1 MNEEESGSGTG
12 RCSSEDDISVM
23 TPLLPPPPP
32 LKNGYV
38 SHYYTSS
45 GNKKGGASQ
54 EDSDVKSLGN
64 STISSTAEH
73 LSRRSLSSSRRG
85 GVLDMDQNSVATGMV
100 MDHVSSESSKANPL
114 KRMNRALANDDYS
127 ALNQEVEEISTSVGG
142 EPAKGATAG
151 DNGSLAS
158 GGIYAKGTDVGE
170 DEDKISNEEIGRL
183 VYSTGPSD
191 VEVASVDLEEQD
203 VEVISAEPEEPG
215 VEQSVSVVS
224 VDGETVTGTRMY
236 QGERLMVSDVD
247 LSDYVSDA
255 VQSILRLSSS
265 DEDSMSDSNASSV
278 VTGVNDSGSN
288 ASPPQRLNQKVS
300 HSMEKLDVEL
310 EMLRKSYKAAP
321 RRSGRSAYSRHMA
334 SDDEIDQIFDSI
346 KKSFKKEARKVRSP
360 SASKSQSAGQDSGEE
375 VKLRRR
381 ISEKEIKTVTRWRS
395 NENTRLSSVDI

>member
-1 MNEEESGSGTG
+1 MNDDEEEESRSG

-38 SHYYTSS
+38 SQYHMS
-45 GNKKGGASQ
+45 GSKKGGQ
-54 EDSDVKSLGN
+54 EDGSDVKSLGN

-85 GVLDMDQNSVATGMV
+85 VLDMDQNSVASGMV
-100 MDHVSSESSKANPL
+100 MDHVSSASSKVNPL

-127 ALNQEVEEISTSVGG
+127 ALNQEMEEAILISSSSDSGDPVKVTMV
-142 EPAKGATAG
+142 G
-151 DNGSLAS
+151 DNGSLGS
-158 GGIYAKGTDVGE
+158 GEICAKDTEVGG

-183 VYSTGPSD
+183 VYSTGPTD
-191 VEVASVDLEEQD
+191 VDVVSVEMEEQD
-203 VEVISAEPEEPG
+203 VEDSSAESEEPS
-215 VEQSVSVVS
+215 VEQSVSG
-224 VDGETVTGTRMY
+224 DGERVTGTRVH
-236 QGERLMVSDVD
+236 QGGRLMVSDVE

-288 ASPPQRLNQKVS
+288 ASPPQRLNKKVS

-346 KKSFKKEARKVRSP
+346 KKSFKKEARKVKS
-360 SASKSQSAGQDSGEE
+360 SSGSNSQSAGQDSGEE

-381 ISEKEIKTVTRWRS
+381 ISEKETKTLTRWRS